1 MSVTATHSQGSRGRT
16 VTVIILRTP
25 PPRVHSLSH
34 CPTRPTQPLH
44 TESQSHTVS
53 RTIPYTQPQ
62 GGMTQNLT
70 HCSSQNMFFMFIH
83 SPTIQRHTQRPK
95 VSPPQANSHSQ

>member
-25 PPRVHSLSH
+25 PQGAQPLTLSH
-34 CPTRPTQPLH
+34 RPTQPLH